1 MDSRTFRREI
11 RPIQKSQASI
21 GKQQQI
27 WAVKNWGEIRK
38 LLTFLSMYKSMCLTI
53 FTTVLFLVRF
63 LIFCDNLDLEKKLIL
78 LLEVMCLVGWSILD
92 FLCCILFCLVLF
104 LMGSSNFF
112 DFKFFLFVPWLSLVI
127 GLIDFDTALIHSYS
141 LQFLFY
147 REEEIGCL
155 AAFKID

>member
-1 MDSRTFRREI
+1 
-11 RPIQKSQASI
+11 
-21 GKQQQI
+21 
-27 WAVKNWGEIRK
+27 
-38 LLTFLSMYKSMCLTI
+38 
-53 FTTVLFLVRF
+53 
-63 LIFCDNLDLEKKLIL
+63 
-78 LLEVMCLVGWSILD
+78 
-92 FLCCILFCLVLF
+92 
-104 LMGSSNFF
+104 MGSSNFF